1 MEAKQG
7 NTDAA
12 ISLFKEAILKR
23 PRDGAVWQAYALLLK
38 VSHRAYPAQ
47 TLVAA
52 LFSKGTT
59 QSPKHCPTW
68 QAWGMLEWE
77 LGQISR
83 ARKLFQEGVWENPKG
98 PYVVR
103 ILQAWGILEA
113 TQGNWDDARKY
124 FG

>member
-1 MEAKQG
+1 MGDVA
-7 NTDAA
+7 
-12 ISLFKEAILKR
+12 
-23 PRDGAVWQAYALLLK
+23 GA
-38 VSHRAYPAQ
+38 R
-47 TLVAA
+47 A
-52 LFSKGTT
+52 LFSKGTR